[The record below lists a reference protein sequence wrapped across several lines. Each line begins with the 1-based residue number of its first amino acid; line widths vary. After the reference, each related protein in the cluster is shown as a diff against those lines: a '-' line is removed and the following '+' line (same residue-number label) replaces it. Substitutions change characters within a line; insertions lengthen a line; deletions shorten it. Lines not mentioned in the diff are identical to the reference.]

1 MCDAEWESGKVIEMM
16 EYNETDGYPLN
27 KTTTTFVGS
36 LYGHNCNNV
45 KHGIDCVNHP
55 SILNK

>member
-27 KTTTTFVGS
+27 KTTTIFVGS

-45 KHGIDCVNHP
+45 KHGID
-55 SILNK
+55 